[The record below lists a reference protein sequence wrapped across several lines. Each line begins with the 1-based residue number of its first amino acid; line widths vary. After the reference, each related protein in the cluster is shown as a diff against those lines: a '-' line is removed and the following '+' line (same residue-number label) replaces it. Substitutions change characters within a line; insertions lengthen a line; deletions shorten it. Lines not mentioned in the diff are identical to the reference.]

1 MKVKCP
7 ACRTEF
13 SAPWWPSRARAWIGE
28 KLPLDR
34 VYFWLSIL
42 CVVQGIGAMILP
54 KVVGWISPVAS
65 FILAAVLQCVVVVSR
80 LEKRFKRGE
89 SNVVRFEE
97 PTPEPS
103 RDEVPARIE

>member
-7 ACRTEF
+7 TCRAEF
-13 SAPWWPSRARAWIGE
+13 SVPWWPSRLWAWVKE

-34 VYFWLSIL
+34 LYFWLSIF
-42 CVVQGIGAMILP
+42 CIVQGIGAMILP
-54 KVVGWISPVAS
+54 KVVSWISPVAS

-80 LEKRFKRGE
+80 LEKRFRLGE

-97 PTPEPS
+97 PEPEPS
-103 RDEVPARIE
+103 REETPARTE